1 MKPGS
6 SQAAPEDA
14 EGDFYEKQRNIGET
28 KRKGFYEYRYF
39 YGGQS
44 GYLDRCRVY
53 AWDDTDGILLLTVV
67 APVFIGIPT
76 MLFYTKI
83 KKFGMIL
90 IYAVI
95 NGIIMVLT
103 GMGAGA
109 LLCGVICSFFAE
121 LILKAGNYKSKNMCV
136 IAYAVASLAT
146 AGNYLQWLHASD
158 AWLQKKAGG
167 YGEEYVSTI
176 SGYFGHAWLFP
187 LLILLSFA
195 GGLIGGLLGRAV
207 LKKHFERSGLV

>member
-1 MKPGS
+1 MRKETFMKNKGTS
-6 SQAAPEDA
+6 EKLN
-14 EGDFYEKQRNIGET
+14 GKDFMNIGIFT
-28 KRKGFYEYRYF
+28 AVNLVISIAVACTLGMIPMGF
-39 YGGQS
+39 
-44 GYLDRCRVY
+44 
-53 AWDDTDGILLLTVV
+53 LLLTVV

-146 AGNYLQWLHASD
+146 AGNYLQWIHASD

-187 LLILLSFA
+187 LLILFSFA

>member
-1 MKPGS
+1 MRKETFMKNKGTS
-6 SQAAPEDA
+6 EKLN
-14 EGDFYEKQRNIGET
+14 GKDFMNIGIFT
-28 KRKGFYEYRYF
+28 AVNLVISIAVACTLGMIPMGF
-39 YGGQS
+39 
-44 GYLDRCRVY
+44 
-53 AWDDTDGILLLTVV
+53 LLLTVV

-158 AWLQKKAGG
+158 VWLQKKAGG

>member
-1 MKPGS
+1 MKNKGTS
-6 SQAAPEDA
+6 EKLN
-14 EGDFYEKQRNIGET
+14 GKDFMNIGIFT
-28 KRKGFYEYRYF
+28 AINLVISIAVACTLGMIPMGF
-39 YGGQS
+39 
-44 GYLDRCRVY
+44 
-53 AWDDTDGILLLTVV
+53 LLLTVV

-95 NGIIMVLT
+95 NGIIMVFT

-121 LILKAGNYKSKNMCV
+121 LILKAGDYKSKNMCV

-195 GGLIGGLLGRAV
+195 GGMIGGMLGRAV

>member
-1 MKPGS
+1 MRKEIFMKNKGTS
-6 SQAAPEDA
+6 EKLN
-14 EGDFYEKQRNIGET
+14 GKDFMNIGIFT
-28 KRKGFYEYRYF
+28 AVNLVISIAVACTLGMIPMGF
-39 YGGQS
+39 
-44 GYLDRCRVY
+44 
-53 AWDDTDGILLLTVV
+53 LLLTVV

>member
-1 MKPGS
+1 MKNKGTS
-6 SQAAPEDA
+6 EKLN
-14 EGDFYEKQRNIGET
+14 GKDFMNIGIFT
-28 KRKGFYEYRYF
+28 AVNLVISIAVACTLGMIPMGF
-39 YGGQS
+39 
-44 GYLDRCRVY
+44 
-53 AWDDTDGILLLTVV
+53 LLLTVV

>member
-1 MKPGS
+1 MKNKGTS
-6 SQAAPEDA
+6 EKLN
-14 EGDFYEKQRNIGET
+14 GKDFMNIGIFT
-28 KRKGFYEYRYF
+28 AVNLVISIAVACTLGMIPMGF
-39 YGGQS
+39 
-44 GYLDRCRVY
+44 
-53 AWDDTDGILLLTVV
+53 LLLTVV

-146 AGNYLQWLHASD
+146 AGNYLQWIHASD

-187 LLILLSFA
+187 LLILFSFA

>member
-1 MKPGS
+1 MRKEIFMKNKGTS
-6 SQAAPEDA
+6 EKLN
-14 EGDFYEKQRNIGET
+14 GKDFMNIGIFT
-28 KRKGFYEYRYF
+28 AVNLVISIAVACTLGMIPMGF
-39 YGGQS
+39 
-44 GYLDRCRVY
+44 
-53 AWDDTDGILLLTVV
+53 LLLTVV

-158 AWLQKKAGG
+158 AWLQKIAGG
-167 YGEEYVSTI
+167 YGVEYVSTI